1 MRGGVDG
8 IAVVIAVG
16 LVVIEVGFVRGG
28 IGVGV
33 SGGAIQREESREEHR
48 GGAG

>member
-8 IAVVIAVG
+8 FAVVIAIG

-28 IGVGV
+28 VGV
-33 SGGAIQREESREEHR
+33 SGGRVEREKGGEED
-48 GGAG
+48 